1 METSA
6 SSRKSDEE
14 VEIHREPDP
23 GGPERGRDGPG
34 RGGGVPQA
42 RHQLGDVLPVEEQVR
57 GHVGQRAQAR
67 QGARGGERAAQAH
80 VRRSGAGERGDQGRA
95 VAKIVTP
102 IARRA
107 AVQIMVDEHHLSRV
121 RACQAVGLPR
131 SALYKPTTDQAAKD
145 APVIHAIN
153 GMLEKRPRKGFW
165 KCFDRLRQDGHGWN
179 HKRVYRVYCAMR
191 LNLKRK
197 VRRRVLTRERQPLLA
212 STELNRVWALD
223 FMRDT
228 LYDGRPFRT
237 LNVIDEGNREA
248 LRIECGTSIPSSRL
262 VRVMNQ
268 LIEVYGQPQAI
279 RMDNG
284 PEMTSTTF
292 TEWAET
298 QGIQLLYIE
307 PGKPNQN
314 PFVERFNKSFRDEVL
329 DANLFNSISEAQAAA
344 DDWLIDYNEY
354 RPHES
359 LGDVPPLAFMPRA
372 FKPVV
377 SSFEL

>member
-1 METSA
+1 MA
-6 SSRKSDEE
+6 K
-14 VEIHREPDP
+14 
-23 GGPERGRDGPG
+23 RG
-34 RGGGVPQA
+34 A
-42 RHQLGDVLPVEEQVR
+42 VLCMVEE
-57 GHVGQRAQAR
+57 HMLARAKAC
-67 QGARGGERAAQAH
+67 
-80 VRRSGAGERGDQGRA
+80 
-95 VAKIVTP
+95 KIVGF
-102 IARRA
+102 
-107 AVQIMVDEHHLSRV
+107 S
-121 RACQAVGLPR
+121 R
-131 SALYKPTTDQAAKD
+131 SALYKPLVNWASKD
-145 APVIHAIN
+145 APVIDALN
-153 GMLEKRPRKGFW
+153 AVVAKRPRWGFW
-165 KCFDRLRQDGHGWN
+165 KCFHRLRGDGQVWN
-179 HKRVYRVYCAMR
+179 HKRVHRVYCAMK
-191 LNLKRK
+191 LNLQRKAKKR
-197 VRRRVLTRERQPLLA
+197 VITRERQPLTPTL
-212 STELNRVWALD
+212 ELNRVWALD

-228 LYDGRPFRT
+228 MYDGRPFRT

-248 LRIECGTSIPSSRL
+248 LRIECGTSIPSARL

-284 PEMTSTTF
+284 PEMTSTSF

-359 LGDVPPLAFMPRA
+359 LGDVRPLAFMPRI

-377 SSFEL
+377 SSFELST